1 MVLLAALAAL
11 SVLCHAQVPP
21 NYPSSYA
28 EMVTAGRKEGTLL
41 IYSTTDAP
49 AANPL
54 IKDFEAMYPGIK
66 VQFHE
71 LSSGELYNRFLGE
84 TASRGSSA
92 DVLWSAAMDLQIKLA
107 NDGYAATYK
116 SPETPQ
122 LPEWAVWREE
132 AFGTT
137 FEPAVFVYNK
147 RLLAADEVP
156 QSHSDLVRLLNAK
169 PAKFRGKVATYD
181 IDKSAVGFLFA
192 TQDSRALA
200 AFWNLAKALGASGL
214 DLESNTAV
222 MMEHIASGDDLLG
235 YNLIGSYAMTRA
247 KRDPSLGIVLPKD
260 YTLVMSRVLLIAK
273 RAKNPN
279 AARLWTDYLLSKRGQ
294 TLLAQRSDLFS
305 IRADVDGEFTA
316 AALTKALGASLYP
329 INVGPGLLVYLDQ
342 AKRKE
347 FLKRWQQA
355 TTGAK

>member
-1 MVLLAALAAL
+1 MAALAGL
-11 SVLCHAQVPP
+11 SVLCYAQVPP
-21 NYPSSYA
+21 NYPTTYA
-28 EMVTAGRKEGTLL
+28 DTIAAARKEGTLV
-41 IYSTTDAP
+41 IYSTTDTP

-54 IKDFEAMYPGIK
+54 IKDFEAMYPGIR
-66 VQFHE
+66 VQFYE
-71 LSSGELYNRFLGE
+71 LSSGELYNRFLAE

-107 NDGYAATYK
+107 NDGHAATYK

-122 LPEWAVWREE
+122 LPEWAVWRDE

-156 QSHSDLVRLLNAK
+156 QSHSDLIRILNAK

-200 AFWNLAKALGASGL
+200 AFWNLASALGASNL
-214 DLESNTAV
+214 DLESNTGV

-355 TTGAK
+355 TSAR